1 MKDNFTPNPSEDRGP
16 QDLTLLIEQHAKE
29 VWALKQE
36 LSKASEEI
44 TVLRGTKDVV
54 TRLSNELVRMK
65 KRVEEA
71 DATIVELRQRINELM
86 AISKSH
92 QNLMGKQIV
101 ENEELKKD
109 NKALAKQID
118 DYFNARLDSVRKSGI

>member
-1 MKDNFTPNPSEDRGP
+1 MTEDRGKL
-16 QDLTLLIEQHAKE
+16 DLT
-29 VWALKQE
+29 
-36 LSKASEEI
+36 
-44 TVLRGTKDVV
+44 R
-54 TRLSNELVRMK
+54 RL
-65 KRVEEA
+65 EEA
-71 DATIVELRQRINELM
+71 DATIVEMRQRINELM

>member
-1 MKDNFTPNPSEDRGP
+1 MTEDRGKL
-16 QDLTLLIEQHAKE
+16 DLT
-29 VWALKQE
+29 
-36 LSKASEEI
+36 
-44 TVLRGTKDVV
+44 R
-54 TRLSNELVRMK
+54 RL
-65 KRVEEA
+65 EEA

-109 NKALAKQID
+109 NKALAKQVD
-118 DYFNARLDSVRKSGI
+118 DYFNARLDSVRKSGV